1 MPSHYGKQHG
11 SGAKKHHAKS
21 QHGMGKGKRTAGDP
35 AFANRNVKQLRKE
48 AATLRKQHCR
58 TYKMNHGHTLE
69 KLLENS
75 ESPIRA
81 TLAPKPVRSS

>member
-11 SGAKKHHAKS
+11 SGTRMHHGAGHGKS
-21 QHGMGKGKRTAGDP
+21 QHGMGKGKRTGGDP

-58 TYKMNHGHTLE
+58 TYKMNRGQLIKFIKEHDS
-69 KLLENS
+69 K
-75 ESPIRA
+75 
-81 TLAPKPVRSS
+81 